1 MRLGQAQGLPWGF
14 TRLIPCVIGCGSI
27 MGIKIIANNKKAY
40 HEYFIDEVYEAGLML
55 QGTEVKSLRAGQ
67 VSIKESYCRIRNGE
81 VFVENMNIS
90 PYEQGNRE
98 NHEPLRA
105 RKLLLHGEE
114 IAKIIKKVDEKG
126 LTLIPTKLY
135 FKDRRA
141 KLEIGIGRGKK
152 LYDKRETLKRKQA
165 DREASRAMRDHSK

>member
-1 MRLGQAQGLPWGF
+1 
-14 TRLIPCVIGCGSI
+14 
-27 MGIKIIANNKKAY
+27 MGIKIVANNKKAY
-40 HEYFIDEVYEAGLML
+40 HEYFIDEVYEAGLIL
-55 QGTEVKSLRAGQ
+55 QGTEVKSIRAGQ

-98 NHEPLRA
+98 NHDPLRV
-105 RKLLLHGEE
+105 RKLLLHRDE
-114 IAKIIKKVDEKG
+114 IGKIIKKVEEKG
-126 LTLIPTKLY
+126 LTLIPTRLY
-135 FKDRRA
+135 FKNRRA

-165 DREASRAMRDHSK
+165 DREASRAIRERG

>member
-1 MRLGQAQGLPWGF
+1 
-14 TRLIPCVIGCGSI
+14 

-40 HEYFIDEVYEAGLML
+40 HEYFVDEVFEAGLAL
-55 QGTEVKSLRAGQ
+55 QGTEVKSIRMGQ

-81 VFVENMNIS
+81 VFVDNMNIS

-98 NHEPLRA
+98 NHDPLRS
-105 RKLLLHGEE
+105 RKLLLNRYE
-114 IAKIIKKVDEKG
+114 IDKLIKKVDEKG
-126 LTLIPTKLY
+126 LALIPTKIY
-135 FKDRRA
+135 FKDSRA
-141 KLEIGIGRGKK
+141 KLEIGVCRGKK

>member
-1 MRLGQAQGLPWGF
+1 
-14 TRLIPCVIGCGSI
+14 

-40 HEYFIDEVYEAGLML
+40 HEYFIDEVFEAGLML
-55 QGTEVKSLRAGQ
+55 QGTEVKSIRAGQ
-67 VSIKESYCRIRNGE
+67 VSIKEAYCRIRNGE
-81 VFVENMNIS
+81 VFVENMNIN

-98 NHEPLRA
+98 NHDPLRV
-105 RKLLLHGEE
+105 RKLLLHRDE
-114 IAKIIKKVDEKG
+114 IGKLVKKVEEKG
-126 LTLIPTKLY
+126 LTLVPTKLY

-165 DREASRAMRDHSK
+165 DRESSRAMRDHAR

>member
-1 MRLGQAQGLPWGF
+1 
-14 TRLIPCVIGCGSI
+14 

-40 HEYFIDEVYEAGLML
+40 HEYFIDEVYEAGLSL
-55 QGTEVKSLRAGQ
+55 QGTEVKSIRAGQ

-90 PYEQGNRE
+90 PYEQGSRE
-98 NHEPLRA
+98 NHEPLRT
-105 RKLLLHGEE
+105 RKLLLHRDE
-114 IAKIIKKVDEKG
+114 IGKIIKKVEEKG

-135 FKDRRA
+135 FKNRLA

-165 DREASRAMRDHSK
+165 DREASRAMRDHSR